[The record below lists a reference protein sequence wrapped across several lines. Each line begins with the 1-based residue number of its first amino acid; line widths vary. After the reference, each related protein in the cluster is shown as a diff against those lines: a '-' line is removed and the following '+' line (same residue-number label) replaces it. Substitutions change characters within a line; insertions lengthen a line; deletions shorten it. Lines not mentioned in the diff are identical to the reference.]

1 MKNIVFINVE
11 EIYPHP
17 NNPRRELGDLTE
29 LSDSIKANGIFQNL
43 TVVKGHRMTRSEWI
57 KMNSDNPSGSS
68 THLPLHKGGKEGAL
82 EAIGTYEEVYLE
94 DGYTAI
100 IGHRRLAAAKKAGLT
115 EVPCVIA
122 DMDEKT
128 QVATMLLENMQRS
141 DLTLL
146 EQAEGFQLMLDFGD
160 SVETVAEKTGFSES
174 TVRRRV
180 KLLNF
185 DRDKLKKSME
195 RQVSLDDYLK
205 LDKISN
211 EDERNK
217 LLECIGTKDFEWKFN
232 NAMDR
237 QKDEKEKQKV
247 QAHLEKFAVQCDDV
261 SDMVYVAYVSDAE
274 YEIPKD
280 ADEVKYFFKHSWGKH
295 YYLYRERTEKD
306 KLAEQARQNSRS
318 AADNERAERI
328 SVLDDLARRAYESR
342 FEFIKNFKDHKKYK
356 AEIMKFAVCVFMDGI
371 TGYDFDE
378 CAFGEFSEGL
388 IDTDKILRQSQ
399 DDPSQSAELTAP
411 PEGSQG
417 VFGDV
422 LPEKVL
428 LWSAYC
434 AVCDEASDN
443 YRDYYGDYED
453 NAGLQT
459 SKAYSGSVPVK
470 DSGEYSK
477 RKLPSY
483 SLASFFTSFAPST
496 AICLISSLDFLN
508 TCSRCATLVEL

>member
-57 KMNSDNPSGSS
+57 EYKKRRSFDCAQDDPSQSAELTAPPEGS
-68 THLPLHKGGKEGAL
+68 L
-82 EAIGTYEEVYLE
+82 EAIGTYSEDAPYLE

-205 LDKISN
+205 LDKINN

-261 SDMVYVAYVSDAE
+261 SDMIYVAYVSDAE

-295 YYLYRERTEKD
+295 FYLYRERTEKD

-318 AADNERAERI
+318 AVDNERAERI

-342 FEFIKNFKDHKKYK
+342 FEFIKNFTEHKKHR

-388 IDTDKILRQSQ
+388 IDTDKILRQAQ

-411 PEGSQG
+411 PEGSQD

-434 AVCDEASDN
+434 AVCDEANGN
-443 YRDYYGDYED
+443 YHDYYGDYDENEHLD
-453 NAGLQT
+453 AIYNALKVLGYEL
-459 SKAYSGSVPVK
+459 SDEEREWK
-470 DSGEYSK
+470 DGTHEGYRKKGEE
-477 RKLPSY
+477 
-483 SLASFFTSFAPST
+483 T
-496 AICLISSLDFLN
+496 A
-508 TCSRCATLVEL
+508 

>member
-43 TVVKGHRMTRSEWI
+43 TVVKGHRMTMNEWFEI
-57 KMNSDNPSGSS
+57 AKA
-68 THLPLHKGGKEGAL
+68 EGVSKAN
-82 EAIGTYEEVYLE
+82 AIGTYEEVYLE

-146 EQAEGFQLMLDFGD
+146 EQAEGFQLMLEFGD

-205 LDKISN
+205 LDKINN

-217 LLECIGTKDFEWKFN
+217 LLECIGTNEFEWKFRQS
-232 NAMDR
+232 MER

-280 ADEVKYFFKHSWGKH
+280 ADEVKYFFKHSWGKNF
-295 YYLYRERTEKD
+295 YLYRERTEKD
-306 KLAEQARQNSRS
+306 KLAEQARQNSQS
-318 AADNERAERI
+318 AADNERKERM
-328 SVLDDLARRAYESR
+328 SVLGDLARRAFESR
-342 FEFIKNFKDHKKYK
+342 FEFIKNFKDHKKHK
-356 AEIMKFAVCVFMDGI
+356 AEIMKFAVCVFMDGLA
-371 TGYDFDE
+371 GYDFNKS
-378 CAFGEFSEGL
+378 AFEELSEGL
-388 IDTDKILRQSQ
+388 VAKDDILDT
-399 DDPSQSAELTAP
+399 EF
-411 PEGSQG
+411 GS
-417 VFGDV
+417 DI

-434 AVCDEASDN
+434 GMCDEDTDN
-443 YRDYYGDYED
+443 YHDYYGDYNENERLD
-453 NAGLQT
+453 
-459 SKAYSGSVPVK
+459 SVYDALKVLGYELSDEARAWK
-470 DSGEYSK
+470 DGTHDGYRKKKGE
-477 RKLPSY
+477 
-483 SLASFFTSFAPST
+483 
-496 AICLISSLDFLN
+496 
-508 TCSRCATLVEL
+508 E